1 MTEEEKNEITPESS
15 CEGENTPPSSVED
28 ELKECKDKYLRL
40 LAEMENTRKR
50 LQKEKVEMTRF
61 AVENVVIEILTP
73 MDNLENALKFTDQMS
88 KETSQWAMGFQM
100 ILTQF
105 KEVLSN
111 NGVVGFDSEG
121 AFFDPHKH
129 QAIET
134 EETEDCAEGTILKEF
149 IRGYRSGERTVRPAR
164 VKIAKKPHANKE

>member
-1 MTEEEKNEITPESS
+1 MTEEENK
-15 CEGENTPPSSVED
+15 ENTPLETEQQTPAPPSVEE
-28 ELKECKDKYLRL
+28 ELKECKDRHLRL

-61 AVENVVIEILTP
+61 AIENVIIEMLTP
-73 MDNLENALKFTDQMS
+73 MDNLENALKFTHQMS
-88 KETSQWAMGFQM
+88 DETRQWATGFEM

-111 NGVVGFDSEG
+111 NGVVPFESEG
-121 AFFDPHKH
+121 TLFDPHKH

-134 EETEDCAEGTILKEF
+134 EETDAVPEGTILKEF
-149 IRGYRSGERTVRPAR
+149 VRGYRSGDRTVRPAR
-164 VKIAKKPHANKE
+164 VKIAKKPNHNKE